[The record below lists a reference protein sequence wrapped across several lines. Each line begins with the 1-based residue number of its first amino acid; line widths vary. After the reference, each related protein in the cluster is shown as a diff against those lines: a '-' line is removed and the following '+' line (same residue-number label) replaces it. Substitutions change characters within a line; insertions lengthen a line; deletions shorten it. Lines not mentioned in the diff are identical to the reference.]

1 MNLALKKIELIE
13 WLSKLQDESLIQKV
27 EALRKDSAKGIYEQ
41 RMPKNKKDLDTKLAR
56 SRNDIR
62 QGRVHSQVE
71 VENLFKSKFNK

>member
-41 RMPKNKKDLDTKLAR
+41 RMPKSKKDLNSKLAR
-56 SRNDIR
+56 SRSDIR
-62 QGRVHSQVE
+62 QGRVHSQAE